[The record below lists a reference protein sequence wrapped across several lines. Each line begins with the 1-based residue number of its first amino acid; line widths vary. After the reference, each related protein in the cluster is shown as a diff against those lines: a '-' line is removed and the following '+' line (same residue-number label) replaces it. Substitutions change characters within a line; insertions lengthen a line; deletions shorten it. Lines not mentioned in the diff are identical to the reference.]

1 MTSVKKIIALLFVIA
16 IGQTVNAQDNKP
28 TPVKSQPDSVKVV
41 QWICPMH
48 AEVVS
53 DKPAKCTK
61 CGMNLSKKEIMKAA
75 VVDNYVCPM
84 HPGITSEKPAKCTKC
99 GMDLVI
105 VKAKSKG

>member
-1 MTSVKKIIALLFVIA
+1 
-16 IGQTVNAQDNKP
+16 
-28 TPVKSQPDSVKVV
+28 
-41 QWICPMH
+41 
-48 AEVVS
+48 
-53 DKPAKCTK
+53 
-61 CGMNLSKKEIMKAA
+61 